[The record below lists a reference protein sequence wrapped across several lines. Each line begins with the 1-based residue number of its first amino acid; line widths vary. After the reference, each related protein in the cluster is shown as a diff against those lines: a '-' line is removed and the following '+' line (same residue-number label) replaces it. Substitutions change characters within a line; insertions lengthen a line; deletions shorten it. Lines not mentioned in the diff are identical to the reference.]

1 MIVGTELLA
10 EFCFQESDAALS
22 FLLSVTRKKRRKK
35 ERKRVRGEKGRGDG
49 GKDEERVFGSLL
61 TPFQDEGEGRR
72 EMMESERMRWVPCF
86 VACELKV
93 LSIAERSSLL
103 LLIQARNESRMK
115 SVKYTGI
122 ARHHLISHS
131 LTFLS

>member
-35 ERKRVRGEKGRGDG
+35 GEREEREKGRDE

-61 TPFQDEGEGRR
+61 TPFQDEGE
-72 EMMESERMRWVPCF
+72 ER
-86 VACELKV
+86 
-93 LSIAERSSLL
+93 
-103 LLIQARNESRMK
+103 
-115 SVKYTGI
+115 
-122 ARHHLISHS
+122 
-131 LTFLS
+131 